1 MAGGEISS
9 IASSSQSFKEELYE
23 SIEVLLADRE
33 VRRLLCSLENGV
45 FRDVLAIALKRLL
58 RPITTNDV
66 IDIISNM
73 IQLGMFEVEFR
84 TPPPTALPKQLLVK
98 RKKTKEGVVEVLKPP
113 KGFEVIGVYGDTV
126 LLRTFK
132 LFLKP
137 SKELRAVCSVL
148 GSRG

>member
-1 MAGGEISS
+1 VAGGEVSSKASS
-9 IASSSQSFKEELYE
+9 IQELKEELYE

-45 FRDVLAIALKRLL
+45 FRDVLAMALKRLL

-73 IQLGMFEVEFR
+73 IQLGLFEVEFR
-84 TPPPTALPKQLLVK
+84 ILPPIALPKQLLVK

>member
-1 MAGGEISS
+1 VAGGEVSSKASS
-9 IASSSQSFKEELYE
+9 IQELKEELYE

-45 FRDVLAIALKRLL
+45 FRDVLAMALKRLL

-84 TPPPTALPKQLLVK
+84 ILPPIALPKQLLVK
-98 RKKTKEGVVEVLKPP
+98 RKKTKKGVVEVLKPP

>member
-1 MAGGEISS
+1 MAGGEGS
-9 IASSSQSFKEELYE
+9 ITTSSSESFKEELYE
-23 SIEVLLADRE
+23 SIEVLLADKE

-45 FRDVLAIALKRLL
+45 FRDVLAVALKKML

-84 TPPPTALPKQLLVK
+84 TLPPIALPKQLLVK
-98 RKKTKEGVVEVLKPP
+98 RKKTKEGVIEVLKPP
-113 KGFEVIGVYGDTV
+113 RGFEVIGVYGDTV